1 MIKDAQVFQPF
12 TEEPIRCLNEQ
23 GEWVAPFSYNLESA
37 QVKQFYLDMLRARLL
52 DERLIALQRMGKAS
66 FAAPAAGHE
75 AAHVAVARAVRPK
88 HDWLFPYYRD
98 YGMVMTLGVPLTEI
112 LAQIMATKADTAKGR
127 QMPMHPGS
135 KVFNVFTAASAIA
148 SHIPPAVG
156 AALSM
161 KLQSTGQVAVVSFGD
176 GATSE
181 GDFHAA
187 INFAGAQGAPVVFV
201 CENNRLAISVDY
213 HKQTGSETIAQKG
226 HAYGMPGYYVDG
238 MDVIACYYVMREVVE
253 RARSGIGPAL
263 VEMLVYRYG
272 PHSSADDDLRYRPQE
287 EIDLWKKR
295 DPLLRLKRFLVAKEL
310 WSDDEEHDAT
320 EQIQQELTQ
329 AVKFVESAGQVPTE
343 WMFDDVFAEMP
354 NHLKEQR
361 DSLLGE

>member
-1 MIKDAQVFQPF
+1 MIKDTQLFQPF
-12 TEEPIRCLNEQ
+12 TEEPVRCINEQ
-23 GEWVAPFSYNLESA
+23 GEWVAPFGYDLESA
-37 QVKQFYLDMLRARLL
+37 QARQLYTDMLRARLL
-52 DERLIALQRMGKAS
+52 DERLLALQRMGKTS
-66 FAAPAAGHE
+66 FVAPAAGHE
-75 AAHVAVARAVRPK
+75 AAHVAVAHAMTPK

-98 YGMVMTLGVPLTEI
+98 YGMVMTLGVPLAEI
-112 LAQIMATKADTAKGR
+112 LAQIMATQGDTAKGR

-135 KVFNVFTAASAIA
+135 RDFNVFTAASAIA

-161 KLQSTGQVAVVSFGD
+161 KLQGSGQVAVVSFGD

-213 HKQTGSETIAQKG
+213 HKQTGSETIASKG

-238 MDVIACYYVMREVVE
+238 MDVVACYYAMREVVE
-253 RARSGIGPAL
+253 RARSGIGPSL

-272 PHSSADDDLRYRPQE
+272 AHSSADDDLRYRPQA
-287 EIDLWKKR
+287 EIDMWKKR
-295 DPLLRLKRFLVAKEL
+295 DPLLRLKRFLTARDL
-310 WSDDEEHDAT
+310 WSDAEEAQT
-320 EQIQQELTQ
+320 KEQIQQELTR
-329 AVKFVESAGQVPTE
+329 AIKAAEAAGPVPTA

-354 NHLKEQR
+354 EHLREQR
-361 DSLLGE
+361 ESLLGE